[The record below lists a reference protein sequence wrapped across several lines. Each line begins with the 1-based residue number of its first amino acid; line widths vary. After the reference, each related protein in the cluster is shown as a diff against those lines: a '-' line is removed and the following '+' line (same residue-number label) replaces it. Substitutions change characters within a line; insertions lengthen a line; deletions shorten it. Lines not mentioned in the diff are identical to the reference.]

1 MLRYLFILAS
11 VFVIISCGSNSDIV
25 RIDNEANPA
34 DSTEYMLIVDEINFD
49 SWMITNSKRIWYYSH
64 EYYQTWNK
72 IYVSEFNSRVLR
84 SAHRPFTELINYD
97 HSIDYGI
104 ELDYKLYW
112 YFMFIQ
118 EKYDVSLF
126 AARY

>member
-64 EYYQTWNK
+64 EYYQAWNK

-97 HSIDYGI
+97 YSIDYGI

>member
-1 MLRYLFILAS
+1 MRFLFI
-11 VFVIISCGSNSDIV
+11 IISAIFLIACTSQKDVIKIADESNNV
-25 RIDNEANPA
+25 
-34 DSTEYMLIVDEINFD
+34 DSVEYMLIVDEINFD
-49 SWMITNSKRIWYYSH
+49 TWMITNSRRIWYHSH
-64 EYYQTWNK
+64 EFYRAWNR
-72 IYVSEFNSRVLR
+72 IYVGEFNSRVLKG
-84 SAHRPFTELINYD
+84 AHRPFTELINYD
-97 HSIDYGI
+97 YSIDYGI